1 MALNPN
7 FTKSL
12 FLPDK
17 SSTDNSFLF
26 SMYAVGGRYNLVVDD
41 TIPIFGGDIFEAETN
56 CVK

>member
-12 FLPDK
+12 FLLDK

-41 TIPIFGGDIFEAETN
+41 TIPIFN
-56 CVK
+56 